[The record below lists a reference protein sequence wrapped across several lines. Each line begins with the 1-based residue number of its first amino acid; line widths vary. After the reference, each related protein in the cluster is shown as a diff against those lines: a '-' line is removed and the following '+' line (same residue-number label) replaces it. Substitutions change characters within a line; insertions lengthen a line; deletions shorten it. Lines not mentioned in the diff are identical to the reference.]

1 MHRIESCC
9 YRISAKALIFNEKWQ
24 ILLCKETNGVWD
36 IPWWWLDH
44 WEDVYACIHRE
55 LYEEMWLTV
64 TNIEKNPLY
73 FIVAHKPNSKS
84 RPWIANICYKTE
96 VKNLEFKKSD
106 ECSEILFASVD
117 DILKMNTIENVQVLA
132 REILKNR

>member
-1 MHRIESCC
+1 MHPIDNCS
-9 YRISAKALIFNEKWQ
+9 YRISAKALIFKEKWQ

-44 WEDVYACIHRE
+44 WEDAYMCIHRE
-55 LYEEMWLTV
+55 LHEEMWLIV

-96 VKNLEFKKSD
+96 VSDLNFKQST
-106 ECSEILFASVD
+106 ECTEIAFFSAEEMLN
-117 DILKMNTIENVQVLA
+117 INTIKNVQVLA
-132 REILKNR
+132 REIMKNR